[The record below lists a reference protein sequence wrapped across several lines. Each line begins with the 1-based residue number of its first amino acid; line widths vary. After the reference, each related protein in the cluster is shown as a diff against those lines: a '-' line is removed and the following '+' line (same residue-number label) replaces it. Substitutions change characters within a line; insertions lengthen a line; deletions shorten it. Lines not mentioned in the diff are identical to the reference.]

1 MPARQPASSGGPSPH
16 AARMWNYWMGGRDN
30 YASDRVAGDAVA
42 GVYPGIVTM
51 AKQSRRFLVRTVRYA
66 AQEGVRQFLDI
77 GTGLPAAQNTH
88 QVAQSVAPESRV
100 VYVDND
106 DLVLAHAR
114 ALMTPTSAAG
124 RTAFLQ
130 ADYHDPVRVFAE
142 AARVLDFSEPVAVMF
157 MGVLGYEADH
167 GTVRSIVR
175 RTMAAVPAG
184 SLLVL
189 WDGTDT
195 GEAVVRGCRRLT
207 EAGGA
212 PYHLRS
218 PERIAEYFEGLE
230 TVEPGLVP
238 LTAWRPDEGDTD
250 EPVDA
255 YGAVARKNLRG

>member
-1 MPARQPASSGGPSPH
+1 MPARHPAGHGVPAPH

-30 YASDRVAGDAVA
+30 YASDRAAGDAVA
-42 GVYPGIVTM
+42 GVYPGIVAM
-51 AKQSRRFLVRTVRYA
+51 AKQSRRFLIRTVRHA
-66 AQEGVRQFLDI
+66 ARAGVRQFLDI
-77 GTGLPAAQNTH
+77 GTGLPTAQNTH
-88 QVAQSVAPESRV
+88 QIAQGVAPESRV

-114 ALMTPTSAAG
+114 ALMAATSPEG

-130 ADYHDPVRVFAE
+130 ADYHDPVRIFAE

-167 GTVRSIVR
+167 GAVRSIVR
-175 RTMAAVPAG
+175 RTMAAAPSG

-189 WDGTDT
+189 WDGTAT
-195 GEAVVRGCRRLT
+195 CEAVVRGGRRLV

-212 PYHLRS
+212 PYHLRT
-218 PERIAEYFEGLE
+218 PEQLADYFTGLE
-230 TVEPGLVP
+230 MLDPGLVP
-238 LTAWRPDEGDTD
+238 LPRWRPDEGDAD

-255 YGAVARKNLRG
+255 YGAVARKIFRG